1 MRKLLAVMIT
11 VVLLFAALVQP
22 TMARE
27 VCSTQSVS
35 CLEADALLDH
45 EGAQGRSRRADG
57 ARLTGMAAYYSRR
70 AAYGPRAD
78 SARYQAL
85 ADHYANLRWDPN
97 TLSREHG
104 LGALYGR

>member
-1 MRKLLAVMIT
+1 MRKLLAVMIM
-11 VVLLFAALVQP
+11 VVLLFATSVQP

-27 VCSTQSVS
+27 VCSTESVS

-45 EGAQGRSRRADG
+45 EGAGRSRRADG
-57 ARLTGMAAYYSRR
+57 ARLTGLAAYYSEL
-70 AAYGPRAD
+70 AAYGPRAL

-85 ADHYANLRWDPN
+85 AEHYSRLRWDPD

>member
-1 MRKLLAVMIT
+1 MRKLLAVMMMV
-11 VVLLFAALVQP
+11 VVLFASLAQGGL
-22 TMARE
+22 ARE
-27 VCSTQSVS
+27 VCSTESVS
-35 CLEADALLDH
+35 CVEADAFLDH
-45 EGAQGRSRRADG
+45 EGRSRGADG
-57 ARLTGMAAYYSRR
+57 ARLTGMAAYYSRQ

-85 ADHYANLRWDPN
+85 AEHYANLRWNPA